1 VALSPG
7 HTERPSGS
15 RDRSR
20 LGFVLLRKEGRAMDA
35 RVDEK
40 FAWLVGLV
48 LLLLIDFVAA
58 ATASMF
64 LNRF

>member
-15 RDRSR
+15 RDRR
-20 LGFVLLRKEGRAMDA
+20 RVGFVLPGKEKRAMDV

-58 ATASMF
+58 ATAAMF
-64 LNRF
+64 LKGV